1 MKRFLVVLVVAIL
14 VVGAIGAAVLAGYWP
29 EHQRRQALAGELSDL
44 RVELAEATARV
55 RLGEL
60 LGELLALEDA
70 IAAQDYG
77 QAQAQAS
84 TLFDAARAEV
94 TRVEAGPSR
103 AALEQVVRLRD
114 PVTAGLARGEAST
127 LARVEEAEALVRG
140 ALGYPRPVMP
150 RGGEDDPAS
159 ASASGG

>member
-14 VVGAIGAAVLAGYWP
+14 VVGAAVLAGYWP
-29 EHQRRQALAGELSDL
+29 EHQRRQALEGQLSDL

-84 TLFDAARAEV
+84 TLFDTARVEV

-103 AALEQVVRLRD
+103 AALEQLVLLRD

-127 LARVEEAEALVRG
+127 LARVEEAEALVRD

-150 RGGEDDPAS
+150 RGGEDEPAS
-159 ASASGG
+159 ASASEG